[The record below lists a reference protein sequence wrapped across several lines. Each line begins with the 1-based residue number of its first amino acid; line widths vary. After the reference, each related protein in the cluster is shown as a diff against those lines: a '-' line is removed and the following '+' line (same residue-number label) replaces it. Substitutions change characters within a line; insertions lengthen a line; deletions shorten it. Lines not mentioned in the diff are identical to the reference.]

1 MLYIGGTPTW
11 ETPGVLTLTII
22 QILQVILNLVWWI
35 IIVQFVLSLLISFNV
50 VNTSNNFV
58 RSLYEGLDR
67 LSEPLYRPLRR
78 MLPNTS
84 GIDFAPAIALLV
96 LAILNI
102 ILNNIA
108 LSVATGGTAL

>member
-1 MLYIGGTPTW
+1 MLTT
-11 ETPGVLTLTII
+11 TII

-67 LSEPLYRPLRR
+67 LTEPLYRPIRR
-78 MLPNTS
+78 MLPNNG
-84 GIDFAPAIALLV
+84 GIDFAPAVVLV
-96 LAILNI
+96 LMAILNI

-108 LSVATGGTAL
+108 ISAMTGGAAI

>member
-1 MLYIGGTPTW
+1 MLTT
-11 ETPGVLTLTII
+11 TII

-67 LSEPLYRPLRR
+67 LTEPMYRPIRR
-78 MLPNTS
+78 MLPNTG
-84 GIDFAPAIALLV
+84 GIDFAPAVVLV
-96 LAILNI
+96 LMAMINI

-108 LSVATGGTAL
+108 LSAMSGGTAI

>member
-1 MLYIGGTPTW
+1 M
-11 ETPGVLTLTII
+11 LTLTII

-67 LSEPLYRPLRR
+67 LSEPVYRPIRR
-78 MLPNTS
+78 VLPNTG
-84 GIDFAPAIALLV
+84 GIDFAPAIVLV
-96 LAILNI
+96 LLAILNI

-108 LSVATGGTAL
+108 VSAATGGAAI

>member
-1 MLYIGGTPTW
+1 M
-11 ETPGVLTLTII
+11 LTLTII

-67 LSEPLYRPLRR
+67 LSEPLYRPIRR
-78 MLPNTS
+78 MLPNTG
-84 GIDFAPAIALLV
+84 GIDFAPAIVLV
-96 LAILNI
+96 LLAILNI
-102 ILNNIA
+102 VLNN
-108 LSVATGGTAL
+108 VAASAVMSSTV

>member
-1 MLYIGGTPTW
+1 M
-11 ETPGVLTLTII
+11 LTLTII

-67 LSEPLYRPLRR
+67 LSEPLYRPIRR
-78 MLPNTS
+78 MLPATG
-84 GIDFAPAIALLV
+84 GIDFAPAVVLV
-96 LAILNI
+96 LLAILNI
-102 ILNNIA
+102 ILNNVAASTIA
-108 LSVATGGTAL
+108 SSTI

>member
-1 MLYIGGTPTW
+1 M
-11 ETPGVLTLTII
+11 LTLTII

-67 LSEPLYRPLRR
+67 LSEPLYRPIRR
-78 MLPNTS
+78 MLPNTG
-84 GIDFAPAIALLV
+84 GIDFAPAVVLV
-96 LAILNI
+96 LLAILNI

-108 LSVATGGTAL
+108 VSAATGAAI

>member
-1 MLYIGGTPTW
+1 
-11 ETPGVLTLTII
+11 VLTTTII

-67 LSEPLYRPLRR
+67 LTEPLYRPIRR
-78 MLPNTS
+78 MLPNTG
-84 GIDFAPAIALLV
+84 GIDFAPAGVLV
-96 LAILNI
+96 LMAIINI

-108 LSVATGGTAL
+108 LSAMTGGAAI

>member
-1 MLYIGGTPTW
+1 M
-11 ETPGVLTLTII
+11 LTLTII

-67 LSEPLYRPLRR
+67 LSEPFYRPIRR
-78 MLPNTS
+78 MLPNTG
-84 GIDFAPAIALLV
+84 GIDFAPAVVLV
-96 LAILNI
+96 LLAILNI

-108 LSVATGGTAL
+108 VSAATGAAI

>member
-1 MLYIGGTPTW
+1 M
-11 ETPGVLTLTII
+11 LTLTII

-67 LSEPLYRPLRR
+67 LSEPLYRPIRR
-78 MLPNTS
+78 ILPNTG
-84 GIDFAPAIALLV
+84 GIDFAPAVVLV
-96 LAILNI
+96 LLAILNI

-108 LSVATGGTAL
+108 VGAATGAAI

>member
-1 MLYIGGTPTW
+1 M
-11 ETPGVLTLTII
+11 LTLTII

-67 LSEPLYRPLRR
+67 LSEPLYRPIRR
-78 MLPNTS
+78 MLPNTG
-84 GIDFAPAIALLV
+84 GIDFAPAVVLV
-96 LAILNI
+96 LLAILNI
-102 ILNNIA
+102 ILNNIDVSA
-108 LSVATGGTAL
+108 ATGAAI

>member
-1 MLYIGGTPTW
+1 MTT
-11 ETPGVLTLTII
+11 TII

-67 LSEPLYRPLRR
+67 LTEPMYRPIRR
-78 MLPNTS
+78 MLPNTG
-84 GIDFAPAIALLV
+84 GIDFAPAVVLV
-96 LAILNI
+96 LMAIINI
-102 ILNNIA
+102 VLNNIA
-108 LSVATGGTAL
+108 ISAMTGGAAI

>member
-1 MLYIGGTPTW
+1 
-11 ETPGVLTLTII
+11 VLTTTII

-67 LSEPLYRPLRR
+67 LTEPMYRPIRR
-78 MLPNTS
+78 MLPNTG
-84 GIDFAPAIALLV
+84 GIDFAPAVVLV
-96 LAILNI
+96 LMAIINI

-108 LSVATGGTAL
+108 LSAMSGGTAI

>member
-1 MLYIGGTPTW
+1 M
-11 ETPGVLTLTII
+11 LTLTII

-67 LSEPLYRPLRR
+67 LSEPLYRPIRR
-78 MLPNTS
+78 MLPNTG
-84 GIDFAPAIALLV
+84 GIDFAPAVVLV
-96 LAILNI
+96 LLAILNI

-108 LSVATGGTAL
+108 VSAATGATI